1 MGFLVNMSATERVFI
16 TECPRDAMQGI
27 HDFIPTETK
36 ISYLNNLLKVGFDR
50 LDFGSFV
57 SPKAIP
63 QLRDTAEVL
72 AGLKLD
78 GATKLLAI
86 VANLRGAQDAS
97 THPEIAFVGFPF
109 SVSETFQKRN
119 TNSGIADS
127 FDTVQRMKEVA
138 EQSGKELLVYISM
151 AFGNPYGDL
160 WNADVVTGWL
170 DQLHRAGISKIA
182 LADTVGIA
190 TADDIGY
197 LIQSV
202 LAAFPDLEIGAHL
215 HCHSNNWKSKVD
227 AAFGAG
233 CRHFDAAIKGLGGCP
248 MAEDELV
255 GNLATENLI
264 QYLNEKNVETRIR
277 SEEFNKAMMEAS
289 AVFMN

>member
-1 MGFLVNMSATERVFI
+1 MSATDRVFI

-36 ISYLNNLLKVGFDR
+36 ISYLNSLLKVGFDR

-63 QLRDTAEVL
+63 QLRDTADVL
-72 AGLKLD
+72 AGLQLD
-78 GATKLLAI
+78 GDTKLLAI
-86 VANLRGAQDAS
+86 VANVRGARDAS
-97 THPEIAFVGFPF
+97 QFPEIAFIGFPF

-127 FDTVQRMKEVA
+127 FDSVQQMKEVA
-138 EQSGKELLVYISM
+138 DKSGKELLVYISM
-151 AFGNPYGDL
+151 AFGNPYGDP
-160 WNADVVTGWL
+160 WNADVVIGWI
-170 DQLHRAGISKIA
+170 DQLRRAGISKVA

-190 TADDIGY
+190 SAEEIGY
-197 LIQSV
+197 LVRSV
-202 LAAFPDLEIGAHL
+202 HDEFPKLEVGAHL
-215 HCHSNNWKSKVD
+215 HCHSSNWKSKVD
-227 AAFGAG
+227 AAFMAG
-233 CRHFDAAIKGLGGCP
+233 CRHFDTAIKGLGGCP
-248 MAEDELV
+248 MAKNELV

-277 SEEFNKAMMEAS
+277 PDEFNKAMMEALG
-289 AVFMN
+289 VFIN

>member
-1 MGFLVNMSATERVFI
+1 MSSNQRVFI

-36 ISYLNNLLKVGFDR
+36 ISYLNKLLKVGFDR

-72 AGLKLD
+72 AGLELE

-97 THPEIAFVGFPF
+97 THPEITFIGFPF

-119 TNSGIADS
+119 TNSSIADS
-127 FDTVQRMKEVA
+127 FETVQRLKEVA
-138 EQSGKELLVYISM
+138 DQSNKELLVYISM
-151 AFGNPYGDL
+151 AFGNPYGDA
-160 WNADVVTGWL
+160 WNDDVVIGWL
-170 DQLHRAGISKIA
+170 DQLRNAGISKIA
-182 LADTVGIA
+182 LADTVGLA
-190 TADDIGY
+190 SADDIGY
-197 LIQSV
+197 LVGSV
-202 LAAFPDLEIGAHL
+202 MEEFPKLEIGAHL
-215 HCHSNNWKSKVD
+215 HCHPNNWKSKVD
-227 AAFGAG
+227 AAFIAG
-233 CRHFDAAIKGLGGCP
+233 CRYFDTAIKGLGGCP
-248 MAEDELV
+248 MADNELV

-264 QYLNEKNVETRIR
+264 QYLSEKNVETRIH
-277 SEEFNKAMMEAS
+277 SNEFNNAMMNS
-289 AVFMN
+289 SKVFMN